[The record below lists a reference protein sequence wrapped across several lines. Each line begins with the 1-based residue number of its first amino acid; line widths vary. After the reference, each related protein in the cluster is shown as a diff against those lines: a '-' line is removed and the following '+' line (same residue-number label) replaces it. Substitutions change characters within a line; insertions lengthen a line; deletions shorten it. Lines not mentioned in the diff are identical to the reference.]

1 MLGGEKQQSALQ
13 VYFVLVSPVLYYI
26 MAFPGGTVGKDLPA
40 SAGDIRDVRPIHG
53 SGRSPGRGNSNPLHY
68 SYLENLMDR
77 GAWQAS
83 VHGGHRR
90 VGHN

>member
-13 VYFVLVSPVLYYI
+13 VYFVLVSPILFYTD
-26 MAFPGGTVGKDLPA
+26 FPGGTVGKDLPA
-40 SAGDIRDVRPIHG
+40 SAGDIRDVGPIHG

-83 VHGGHRR
+83 VYGGHRR